1 MPRRPQST
9 PDFSTVNDSPL
20 IGASCPT
27 AAPSATHAGN
37 HAVDLG
43 GRDSDPWL
51 LGLLSVLV
59 AVALVRRVRQLHY
72 VDGRVDRSS
81 DPRLA
86 PFVEQK
92 PALLTTFR
100 RDGTPS
106 PRR

>member
-1 MPRRPQST
+1 
-9 PDFSTVNDSPL
+9 
-20 IGASCPT
+20 
-27 AAPSATHAGN
+27 
-37 HAVDLG
+37 
-43 GRDSDPWL
+43 

-92 PALLTTFR
+92 TALLTTFR